1 VSKFGENNTFT
12 EFIPSEIEELNNSKI
27 MQHKSGFVNII
38 GNPNAGKSTLMNA
51 LVGDQLSIITPKAQT
66 TRHRIIG
73 ILNQPDYQIVFSD
86 TPGLVNPHYKLQESM
101 MTGVRSALQDADV
114 FILLSDLGEDFKNQE
129 IIEKI
134 KLSKV
139 PIILL
144 LNKIDLSNQE
154 DIAVKIEDWKQKL
167 PMAQILPVSAL
178 HKFNIDAVVAMILEH
193 LPEAPPY
200 YPKDEVSDRNLRF
213 FVSEIIREKILLFYQ
228 KEIPYSAEV
237 VVESY
242 VEEENIDKIRALIY
256 VERESQKAIIIGN
269 KGTAL
274 KKVGKEARKQMEKFL
289 GKQVFLELFV
299 KVMKDWRDNEKIL
312 KRFGYEL

>member
-1 VSKFGENNTFT
+1 MK
-12 EFIPSEIEELNNSKI
+12 
-27 MQHKSGFVNII
+27 HKSGFVNII

-73 ILNQPDYQIVFSD
+73 ILNDENYQIVFSD

-101 MTGVRSALQDADV
+101 MAGVRSALHDADV
-114 FILLSDLGEDFKNQE
+114 FILLSDLGEDFKNQD

-134 KLSKV
+134 QKSGV

-154 DIAVKIEDWKQKL
+154 EIAKKIEEWKEKL
-167 PMAQILPVSAL
+167 PTAQILPVSAL

-193 LPEAPPY
+193 LPDAPPY

-213 FVSEIIREKILLFYQ
+213 FVSEIIREKILLYYQ
-228 KEIPYSAEV
+228 KEIPYSVEIV
-237 VVESY
+237 VDSY
-242 VEEENIDKIRALIY
+242 EEQKDIDKIRALIF
-256 VERESQKAIIIGN
+256 VERESQKAIVIGN
-269 KGTAL
+269 KGSAL

-289 GKQVFLELFV
+289 GKQVYLELFV

>member
-1 VSKFGENNTFT
+1 MKTKN
-12 EFIPSEIEELNNSKI
+12 
-27 MQHKSGFVNII
+27 MQHKSGFINII

-73 ILNQPDYQIVFSD
+73 ILNHADYQLVFSD

-114 FILLSDLGEDFKNQE
+114 FILLSDLGEDFKNPE

-134 KLSKV
+134 RLSNV

-154 DIAVKIEDWKQKL
+154 EIAGKIEEWKEKL
-167 PMAQILPVSAL
+167 PTAQILPVSAL
-178 HKFNIDAVVAMILEH
+178 HKFNMDAVIAMILEH

-228 KEIPYSAEV
+228 KEIPYSVEV
-237 VVESY
+237 VVDSYEES
-242 VEEENIDKIRALIY
+242 ETIDKIRALIF
-256 VERESQKAIIIGN
+256 VERESQKAIVIGN
-269 KGTAL
+269 KGAAL

-289 GKQVFLELFV
+289 GKQVYLELFV

-312 KRFGYEL
+312 KRFGYEI

>member
-1 VSKFGENNTFT
+1 
-12 EFIPSEIEELNNSKI
+12 

-73 ILNQPDYQIVFSD
+73 ILNHSDYQIVFSD

-101 MTGVRSALQDADV
+101 MTSIHGALQDADV
-114 FILLSDLGEDFKNQE
+114 FILLSDLGEDFKNPE
-129 IIEKI
+129 IIEQI
-134 KLSKV
+134 KTSNV

-154 DIAVKIEDWKQKL
+154 EIANKIEEWKQKL

-178 HKFNIDAVVAMILEH
+178 HKFNIDAVITMVLEH
-193 LPEAPPY
+193 LPDAPPY

-213 FVSEIIREKILLFYQ
+213 FVSEIIREKILLYYQ
-228 KEIPYSAEV
+228 KEIPYSVEIV
-237 VVESY
+237 VDSY
-242 VEEENIDKIRALIY
+242 SEEKDIDKIRALIY

-269 KGTAL
+269 KGAAL
-274 KKVGKEARKQMEKFL
+274 KRVGKEARKQMEKFL
-289 GKQVFLELFV
+289 SKQVFLELYV

>member
-1 VSKFGENNTFT
+1 MK
-12 EFIPSEIEELNNSKI
+12 
-27 MQHKSGFVNII
+27 HKSGFVNII

-51 LVGDQLSIITPKAQT
+51 LVDDQLSIITPKAQT

-73 ILNQPDYQIVFSD
+73 ILNDPEYQIVFSD

-134 KLSKV
+134 KLSNV

-154 DIAVKIEDWKQKL
+154 DIATKIEEWKQKL
-167 PMAQILPVSAL
+167 PTAQILPVSAL
-178 HKFNIDAVVAMILEH
+178 HKFNMDAVITMILEH

-228 KEIPYSAEV
+228 KEIPYSVEV
-237 VVESY
+237 VVDSY
-242 VEEENIDKIRALIY
+242 SEEKDIDKIRALIY

-269 KGTAL
+269 KGAAL

-289 GKQVFLELFV
+289 GKQVFLELYV

>member
-1 VSKFGENNTFT
+1 MN
-12 EFIPSEIEELNNSKI
+12 
-27 MQHKSGFVNII
+27 HKSGFVNII

-51 LVGDQLSIITPKAQT
+51 LVDDQLSIITPKAQT

-73 ILNQPDYQIVFSD
+73 ILNNPEYQIVFSD

-114 FILLSDLGEDFKNQE
+114 FILLSDLGEDFKNQD

-134 KLSKV
+134 KLSNV

-154 DIAVKIEDWKQKL
+154 DITTKIEEWKQKL
-167 PMAQILPVSAL
+167 PTAQILPVSAL
-178 HKFNIDAVVAMILEH
+178 HKFNMDAVITMILEH
-193 LPEAPPY
+193 LPDAPPY

-228 KEIPYSAEV
+228 KEIPYSVEV

-242 VEEENIDKIRALIY
+242 VEEKDIDKIRALIY

-269 KGTAL
+269 KGSAL

>member
-1 VSKFGENNTFT
+1 
-12 EFIPSEIEELNNSKI
+12 

-51 LVGDQLSIITPKAQT
+51 LVDDQLSIITPKAQT

-73 ILNQPDYQIVFSD
+73 ILNDENYQIVFSD

-101 MTGVRSALQDADV
+101 MSGVRSALQDADV
-114 FILLSDLGEDFKNQE
+114 FILLSDLGEEFKNQE

-134 KLSKV
+134 KLSNV

-144 LNKIDLSNQE
+144 LNKIDLSNQD
-154 DIAVKIEDWKQKL
+154 DIAKKIDEWKEKL
-167 PMAQILPVSAL
+167 PTAQILPVSAL
-178 HKFNIDAVVAMILEH
+178 HKFNMDTVVSMILDR
-193 LPEAPPY
+193 LPESPPF

-228 KEIPYSAEV
+228 KEIPYSVEV

-242 VEEENIDKIRALIY
+242 EESETIDKIRALIY

-269 KGTAL
+269 KGAAL
-274 KKVGKEARKQMEKFL
+274 KKVGKEARLKMEKFL

-312 KRFGYEL
+312 KRFGYEI

>member
-1 VSKFGENNTFT
+1 MS
-12 EFIPSEIEELNNSKI
+12 
-27 MQHKSGFVNII
+27 HKSGFVNII

-51 LVGDQLSIITPKAQT
+51 LVDDQLSIITPKAQT

-101 MTGVRSALQDADV
+101 MTSIHSALQDADV
-114 FILLSDLGEDFKNQE
+114 FILLSDLGEDFKNSE
-129 IIEKI
+129 IIEQI
-134 KLSKV
+134 KSSNV

-154 DIAVKIEDWKQKL
+154 EIATKLSEWKQKL

-178 HKFNIDAVVAMILEH
+178 HKFNMDAVIAMILEH

-213 FVSEIIREKILLFYQ
+213 FVSEIIREKILLHYQ
-228 KEIPYSAEV
+228 KEIPYSVEI

-242 VEEENIDKIRALIY
+242 VEEKNIDKIRALIY

-269 KGTAL
+269 KGAAL
-274 KKVGKEARKQMEKFL
+274 KRVGKEARQKMEKFL
-289 GKQVFLELFV
+289 GKQVFLELYV

-312 KRFGYEL
+312 KRFGYEI

>member
-1 VSKFGENNTFT
+1 MK
-12 EFIPSEIEELNNSKI
+12 
-27 MQHKSGFVNII
+27 HKSGFVNII

-73 ILNQPDYQIVFSD
+73 ILNDENYQIVFSD

-101 MTGVRSALQDADV
+101 MAGVRSALHDADV

-134 KLSKV
+134 QKSGV

-154 DIAVKIEDWKQKL
+154 EIANKIEEWKQKL
-167 PMAQILPVSAL
+167 PEAQILPVSAL

-193 LPEAPPY
+193 LPDAPPY

-213 FVSEIIREKILLFYQ
+213 FVSEIIREKILLYYQ
-228 KEIPYSAEV
+228 KEIPYSVEIV
-237 VVESY
+237 VDSY
-242 VEEENIDKIRALIY
+242 DEGKDIDKIRALIF

-269 KGTAL
+269 KGSAL

-289 GKQVFLELFV
+289 GKQVYLELFV

>member
-1 VSKFGENNTFT
+1 MKH
-12 EFIPSEIEELNNSKI
+12 
-27 MQHKSGFVNII
+27 QSGFVNII

-73 ILNQPDYQIVFSD
+73 ILNDENYQIVFSD

-101 MTGVRSALQDADV
+101 MTGVRSALHDADV
-114 FILLSDLGEDFKNQE
+114 FILLSDLGEDFKNPE
-129 IIEKI
+129 IIERI
-134 KLSKV
+134 KKSGV

-154 DIAVKIEDWKQKL
+154 EIAAKIDEWKEKL
-167 PMAQILPVSAL
+167 PTAQILPISAL
-178 HKFNIDAVVAMILEH
+178 HKFNVDAVLTMILEH
-193 LPEAPPY
+193 LPVAPPY
-200 YPKDEVSDRNLRF
+200 YPKDEISDRNLRF
-213 FVSEIIREKILLFYQ
+213 FVSEIIREKILLLYQ
-228 KEIPYSAEV
+228 KEIPYSVEIV
-237 VVESY
+237 VDSY
-242 VEEENIDKIRALIY
+242 DEGNDIDKIRALIF

-269 KGTAL
+269 KGSAL

-289 GKQVFLELFV
+289 GKQVYLELFV

-312 KRFGYEL
+312 KRFGYDL